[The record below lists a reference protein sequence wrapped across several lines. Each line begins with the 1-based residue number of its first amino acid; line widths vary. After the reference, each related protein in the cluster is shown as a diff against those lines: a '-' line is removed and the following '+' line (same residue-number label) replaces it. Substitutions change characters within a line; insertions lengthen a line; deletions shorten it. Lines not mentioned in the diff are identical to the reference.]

1 MNADADGWF
10 TLRRTASHGTR
21 YNFVLEDGCEVPDP
35 ASRFQPDD
43 VHGQSE
49 VIDDLSYKWQQ
60 KGWLGRP
67 WQEMVIYELHIGTFT
82 SEGTFLSATQRL
94 EHLAYLGVTAIQLMP
109 VNDFRGRRGWGY
121 DGVLLY
127 APEASYG
134 RPEDMKALIDAAH
147 ARGICVFVDVVYN
160 HFGPDGNYLPA
171 YTPLFTAKHKS
182 PWGDGVNYD
191 DNGSENIRRLVIEN
205 VLYWIEH
212 FRVDG
217 LRFDAV
223 HAIKDDSPEHLLH
236 EIARR
241 AREAAGNRHLHLI
254 VENEDNAS
262 SLLERDEH
270 GQPLQFTAQWND
282 DIHHVLHTAVSG
294 EDFGYY
300 ADYAHDAS
308 KIGRALAEGFAFQG
322 ERMPYRGSARGEPSA
337 HLPPV
342 AFVSF
347 IQNHDQI
354 GNRAYGDRLSGSA
367 KPEALEAIVAIYLL
381 APQIPMLFMGEE
393 WASKSPFPYFC
404 DFDDDLNQAVRN
416 GRRTELSKLPGFDE
430 ESASLVPD
438 PTTEQTFLEAKL
450 DWENIQ
456 HAEHSSVLWLY
467 RELIAI
473 RAREI
478 VPHVLQCKTIGYSTE
493 NDVVR
498 ISWTLGDRLLR
509 LDANLSGELKTNFGR
524 LEGRTIWQRGHVG
537 VDAVG
542 PWAVRWT
549 LCDC

>member
-223 HAIKDDSPEHLLH
+223 HAIIEQGLQGVRGVAADEVAEPHRSGGDKVDHRVVSDRQCRNRVAKQVEGPNAELHDEIVLGATRAVDRPRRRSGLCSHPANREGFGSLGLQDSLC
-236 EIARR
+236 
-241 AREAAGNRHLHLI
+241 G
-254 VENEDNAS
+254 VEES
-262 SLLERDEH
+262 LERCIVVQPGASH
-270 GQPLQFTAQWND
+270 G
-282 DIHHVLHTAVSG
+282 
-294 EDFGYY
+294 
-300 ADYAHDAS
+300 
-308 KIGRALAEGFAFQG
+308 
-322 ERMPYRGSARGEPSA
+322 
-337 HLPPV
+337 
-342 AFVSF
+342 
-347 IQNHDQI
+347 
-354 GNRAYGDRLSGSA
+354 
-367 KPEALEAIVAIYLL
+367 
-381 APQIPMLFMGEE
+381 
-393 WASKSPFPYFC
+393 
-404 DFDDDLNQAVRN
+404 
-416 GRRTELSKLPGFDE
+416 
-430 ESASLVPD
+430 
-438 PTTEQTFLEAKL
+438 
-450 DWENIQ
+450 
-456 HAEHSSVLWLY
+456 
-467 RELIAI
+467 
-473 RAREI
+473 
-478 VPHVLQCKTIGYSTE
+478 
-493 NDVVR
+493 
-498 ISWTLGDRLLR
+498 
-509 LDANLSGELKTNFGR
+509 
-524 LEGRTIWQRGHVG
+524 
-537 VDAVG
+537 
-542 PWAVRWT
+542 
-549 LCDC
+549 